1 MKRFFCLAITGLLL
15 TTLVTSCGWHLR
27 GTGTVDNVSSVHI
40 SSQGRFGS
48 FYEALSRSLQAND
61 ITVVENATDA
71 QYNIVILDQKYSRKT
86 ASVSVTVRVSEYQL
100 TEEVTIMILA
110 ANGQPLLQRTTLSTD
125 RFFDFDENDVQSKED
140 EANMLRR
147 EMQSDLI
154 RQIISRLDA
163 VANRSTTV
171 PGPDATEG

>member
-1 MKRFFCLAITGLLL
+1 
-15 TTLVTSCGWHLR
+15 
-27 GTGTVDNVSSVHI
+27 
-40 SSQGRFGS
+40 
-48 FYEALSRSLQAND
+48 
-61 ITVVENATDA
+61 
-71 QYNIVILDQKYSRKT
+71 
-86 ASVSVTVRVSEYQL
+86 VRVSEYQL

-110 ANGQPLLQRTTLSTD
+110 ANGQPLLQRTTLSTE

-140 EANMLRR
+140 EANLLRR
-147 EMQSDLI
+147 EMRNDLI

>member
-110 ANGQPLLQRTTLSTD
+110 ANGRPLLQRTTLSTD

-140 EANMLRR
+140 EANLLRR

>member
-1 MKRFFCLAITGLLL
+1 MKRFFCLAITGLLV
-15 TTLVTSCGWHLR
+15 TTIITGCGWRLR
-27 GTGTVDNVSSVHI
+27 GTGTVENVSSVHI

-48 FYEALSRSLQAND
+48 FYEALSRSLQASD
-61 ITVVENATDA
+61 IEVVENATDA
-71 QYNIVILDQKYSRKT
+71 QYNIVILDQKYSRRT

-110 ANGQPLLQRTTLSTD
+110 SDGRPLLQRTTLSTD

-140 EANMLRR
+140 EANLLRR

-163 VANRSTTV
+163 VANRSTTS
-171 PGPDATEG
+171 PPNAPEG

>member
-1 MKRFFCLAITGLLL
+1 MKRFFCLVITGLLV
-15 TTLVTSCGWHLR
+15 TTLTAGCGWHLR
-27 GTGTVDNVSSVHI
+27 GTGSVDNVSSVHI
-40 SSQGRFGS
+40 SSQGRFND

-61 ITVVENATDA
+61 ITVVKNATDA

-86 ASVSVTVRVSEYQL
+86 ATVSVTVRVSEYQL

-110 ANGQPLLQRTTLSTD
+110 SNGQPLLQRTTLSTE

-140 EANMLRR
+140 EANLLRR
-147 EMQSDLI
+147 EMRSDLI

-163 VANRSTTV
+163 VANRSTTA
-171 PGPDATEG
+171 PGPNAAEG

>member
-1 MKRFFCLAITGLLL
+1 MKRFFCLAITGLLV
-15 TTLVTSCGWHLR
+15 TTLATGCGWRLR
-27 GTGTVDNVSSVHI
+27 GTTSVDNVSSVHI
-40 SSQGRFGS
+40 SGQGRFGD
-48 FYEALSRSLQAND
+48 FHQALSRSLQAND
-61 ITVVENATDA
+61 VTVADNATDA
-71 QYNIVILDQKYSRKT
+71 QYSIVILDQKYARKT

-110 ANGQPLLQRTTLSTD
+110 ADGRPLLQRTTLSTE

-140 EANMLRR
+140 EANLLRR

-154 RQIISRLDA
+154 RQIISHLNA

>member
-140 EANMLRR
+140 EANLLRR
-147 EMQSDLI
+147 EMRSDLI

>member
-1 MKRFFCLAITGLLL
+1 MKRFFCLTITGLLVA
-15 TTLVTSCGWHLR
+15 TIVTGCGWRLR
-27 GTGTVDNVSSVHI
+27 GTGVVENVSSVHI
-40 SSQGRFGS
+40 SSQGRFGD
-48 FYEALSRSLQAND
+48 FYQALSRSLQASN
-61 ITVVENATDA
+61 ISVVENATNA
-71 QYNIVILDQKYSRKT
+71 QYNIVILDQRSLRKT

-110 ANGQPLLQRTTLSTD
+110 ANGQPLLQRTTLSTE

-140 EANMLRR
+140 EANLLRR

-154 RQIISRLDA
+154 RQIISHLNA

-171 PGPDATEG
+171 SGTDATES

>member
-110 ANGQPLLQRTTLSTD
+110 ANGQPLLQRTTLSTE

-140 EANMLRR
+140 EANLLRR